1 MKKTNTNTIG
11 SRIKEMRLK
20 KGMTQEQLAEQLC
33 TTKPLISQ
41 YENNKIDIK
50 SSIVVEL
57 AEIVNTT
64 AGYLVNGEVT
74 ADGMDEQM
82 KELMQ
87 MFNGLG
93 SEQMKRVALEQMKVL
108 VSLD

>member
-57 AEIVNTT
+57 AEILNR
-64 AGYLVNGEVT
+64 YHLQ
-74 ADGMDEQM
+74 D
-82 KELMQ
+82 
-87 MFNGLG
+87 
-93 SEQMKRVALEQMKVL
+93 KRLTPSDALQVP
-108 VSLD
+108 

>member
-1 MKKTNTNTIG
+1 
-11 SRIKEMRLK
+11 MRLK

-57 AEIVNTT
+57 AQILDTT
-64 AGYLVNGEVT
+64 AGYLMNGEVV
-74 ADGMDEQM
+74 AEGMDEQM
-82 KELMQ
+82 KELMGLFQ
-87 MFNGLG
+87 GLG
-93 SEQMKRVALEQMKVL
+93 SEQMKKVALEQLRVL
-108 VSLD
+108 TLL